1 MSEDIGWNYDVHK
14 DNKVNVADV
23 VDEVNR
29 IKNNNYGME
38 YDFVGDGKLD
48 SKDADAV
55 VKYILKK
62 K

>member
-1 MSEDIGWNYDVHK
+1 MSEEIGWNYDVHE

-23 VDEVNR
+23 VDVVNFV
-29 IKNNNYGME
+29 KNNNYGVE
-38 YDFVGDGKLD
+38 YDFIGDGKLD
-48 SKDADAV
+48 SQDADAV